1 MTPDEIS
8 ARMAVVTPV
17 APVAND
23 MIFWKKFASEL

>member
-8 ARMAVVTPV
+8 ARMAGVT
-17 APVAND
+17 PVAND